1 MEEIDDFE
9 AVIRQHEINNVF
21 WAVFDGDTGKVLG
34 IYPDSSADQFLNKI
48 EIEKKT
54 AELIQSGNI
63 KLTNCFIN
71 LDESELV
78 ILESNSL
85 VKIDD
90 VLHRVIEHTWAP
102 HNDADLYI
110 HYSRIDNTLTLSLA
124 DYLGGTKALNNKKIL
139 KKINRDNT
147 TAITLIAS
155 SYNDPN
161 EFYYLLSLDLNELI
175 DNDKIFLNICLPE
188 KFSIYTRRLFKH
200 YIMEIV

>member
-9 AVIRQHEINNVF
+9 AVVRQHEINNIF
-21 WAVFDGDTGKVLG
+21 WAVFDGATGKVLG
-34 IYPDSSADQFLNKI
+34 IYPDTSADQYLNKI
-48 EIEKKT
+48 EIEKET

-63 KLTNCFIN
+63 KLTNCFIDLN
-71 LDESELV
+71 ESELV

-90 VLHRVIEHTWAP
+90 VLHRVIEQTWAVYD
-102 HNDADLYI
+102 DADLYI
-110 HYSRIDNTLTLSLA
+110 RYNRIDNTLTLSLA
-124 DYLGGTKALNNKKIL
+124 DYLGGTSASKNKKIS
-139 KKINRDNT
+139 KNIKWINSTD
-147 TAITLIAS
+147 ITLIVS

-161 EFYYLLSLDLNELI
+161 EFYYLLSLNLDELI
-175 DNDKIFLNICLPE
+175 KNDKMFVNIDLPD